1 MNTTLT
7 SRTSV
12 ANLLQADSGQILKY
26 CLALYARAHVDAYLP
41 NRAVLDATPEALVDA
56 YDSPAWGNVVDDI
69 SNTATKAANFPLSS
83 GYVAPL
89 VSIVGPSDWSESKIL
104 RALSVHADPLKRPS
118 SAPPICVIEAFTLSV
133 RTAKRNASKLDEL
146 VSVIGKPT
154 LIVDEGDG
162 ATDNGYIIA
171 HWRLTEP
178 ASGYGLLKLHEAR
191 RLAALTCNG
200 DLDAANPAYA
210 FRVPGT
216 WNRSRGATMVT
227 IIALDNA
234 VQIDLS
240 KASEAL
246 SSIHAQ

>member
-162 ATDNGYIIA
+162 AANIGF
-171 HWRLTEP
+171 WRYVANYHAPCATRE
-178 ASGYGLLKLHEAR
+178 ASIGNEANS
-191 RLAALTCNG
+191 LA
-200 DLDAANPAYA
+200 
-210 FRVPGT
+210 
-216 WNRSRGATMVT
+216 
-227 IIALDNA
+227 
-234 VQIDLS
+234 
-240 KASEAL
+240 
-246 SSIHAQ
+246 